1 MATTLKKS
9 LDWVEG
15 TPELP
20 GVYRRVY
27 FIAKRDIVGWPT
39 LNAGSYT
46 GNFTLKADAK
56 WGYIDI
62 QVKKSKATAETQGEY
77 PSHTYL
83 GKGEFYH
90 PSVCEA
96 STNAAAV
103 LPNIDAV
110 YIVSGMDGKY
120 RVLGSDKWETKT
132 TVAQDMGQDSTGT
145 VGTTIAVEAP
155 DVAPMPFYSGT
166 IETEDGVINP
176 AA

>member
-9 LDWVEG
+9 LSWVEG

-20 GVYRRVY
+20 GVYHRIY

-39 LNAGSYT
+39 LNGGSYT
-46 GNFTLKADAK
+46 GNFTLKADTK
-56 WGYIDI
+56 WGYIDLLAA
-62 QVKKSKATAETQGEY
+62 KSKATAETQGEY
-77 PSHTYL
+77 PSQTYL
-83 GKGEFYH
+83 NKGEFFH
-90 PSVCEA
+90 PTVCEA
-96 STNAAAV
+96 STNAAAS
-103 LPNIDAV
+103 LPNIDGV
-110 YIVSGMDGKY
+110 YLVPDMNGKH
-120 RVLGSDKWETKT
+120 RVLGGNKWETKT
-132 TVAQDMGQDSTGT
+132 TVAQDMGQGSTGV